1 MKRTNVILR
10 KIPDKYFETIGILI
24 GFLASLSIAAQV
36 HAERLTEKPSTVSI
50 AYVSGFLV
58 IFAFWTLYGLRFRR
72 TALWVTN
79 GIAVLMQTLL
89 LIVILTK

>member
-1 MKRTNVILR
+1 MILR
-10 KIPDKYFETIGILI
+10 KIPDKYFEAIGILI
-24 GFLASLSIAAQV
+24 GFLASLSIATQV

-72 TALWVTN
+72 AALWVTN

>member
-1 MKRTNVILR
+1 MILR
-10 KIPDKYFETIGILI
+10 KIPDKYFEAIGILI
-24 GFLASLSIAAQV
+24 GFLASLSIATQV

>member
-10 KIPDKYFETIGILI
+10 KIPDKYFEAIGILI

-72 TALWVTN
+72 AALWITN
-79 GIAVLMQTLL
+79 SIAVLMQTLL

>member
-10 KIPDKYFETIGILI
+10 KIPDKYFEAIGILI

-72 TALWVTN
+72 AALWVTN